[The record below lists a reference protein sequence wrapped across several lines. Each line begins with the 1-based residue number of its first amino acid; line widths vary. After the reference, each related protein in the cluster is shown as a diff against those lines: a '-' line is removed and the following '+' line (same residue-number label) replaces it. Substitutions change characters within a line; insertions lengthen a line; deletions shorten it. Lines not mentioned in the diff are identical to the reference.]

1 MLNFHLHELE
11 IECSVVNIPEAIV
24 VNVIELKLGQAI
36 HVRDLQLPEGVKA
49 LTDADETVVAIVVH
63 VEKVEPT
70 PLEATAVV
78 EPEVLTARKP
88 TEEEGEETAKDTK
101 KK

>member
-1 MLNFHLHELE
+1 HLHELE
-11 IECSVVNIPEAIV
+11 IECSAGSIPEAIV
-24 VNVIELKLGQAI
+24 VNIADLKLGQAI

-49 LTDADETVVAIVVH
+49 LTDADETVVAVIVH
-63 VEKVEPT
+63 VEKAEVT
-70 PLEATAVV
+70 PLEGATAT

-88 TEEEGEETAKDTK
+88 AEDADTEAK